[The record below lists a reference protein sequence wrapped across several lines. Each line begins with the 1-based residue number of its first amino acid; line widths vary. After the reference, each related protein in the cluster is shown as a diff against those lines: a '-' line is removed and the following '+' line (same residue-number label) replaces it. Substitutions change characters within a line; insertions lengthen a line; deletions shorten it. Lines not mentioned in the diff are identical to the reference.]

1 MIRAALNGF
10 GMWGTRLVES
20 VQNKSTHIRFDA
32 AITRD
37 AAKHKEQ
44 ADKLGLRLFERDE
57 EALADATIDALVL
70 ATPHSHHPRQIVAA
84 AKAGKHVFVEKP
96 FALTRRDAEESVA
109 ACAKAGVTLG
119 VGFNRRHAPAVIE
132 MRRRIAA
139 GDIGEVLHIEAQF
152 SGPSGYRLKDGTWR
166 ATRAESPAG
175 AMTAR
180 GVHALDC
187 MIHFGG
193 LVQNVSAISKRRV
206 LAVDVDDVTT
216 ALLTF
221 NSGVT
226 GQLTTLHA
234 TGEIWRLHIFGSKG
248 WMESRGDADL
258 VVAGLEGEPKRIE
271 LVRADKER
279 AVLEEFAQ
287 AASQG
292 KASVI
297 DPAEIV
303 NGVAVLEAIVE
314 SSDSGQTVKIP
325 L

>member
-1 MIRAALNGF
+1 MIRAALNGL
-10 GMWGTRLVES
+10 GMWGARLVES
-20 VQNKSTHIRFDA
+20 VQSKSPLLRFDA

-37 AAKHKEQ
+37 AAKHREL
-44 ADKLGLRLFERDE
+44 AEKLGLKLFERE
-57 EALADATIDALVL
+57 EDALASADIDALVL
-70 ATPHSHHPRQIVAA
+70 ATPHSHHHRQIVAA
-84 AKAGKHVFVEKP
+84 AKAGKHLFVEKP
-96 FALTRRDAEESVA
+96 FALTRRDAEDAVA

-119 VGFNRRHAPAVIE
+119 VGFNRRHAPAMIE

-139 GDIGEVLHIEAQF
+139 GEIGDVLHIEAQF
-152 SGPSGYRLKDGTWR
+152 SGPSGYRLKEGQWR
-166 ATRAESPAG
+166 ATRAESPGG

-193 LVQNVSAISKRRV
+193 LVQSISAVTKRRV
-206 LAVDVDDVTT
+206 LPVDVDDVTT
-216 ALLTF
+216 ALLAF
-221 NSGVT
+221 KSGVT
-226 GQLTTLHA
+226 GQLTSLHA

-258 VVAGLEGEPKRIE
+258 VVVGLEGEPKRVE
-271 LVRADKER
+271 LAKADKER

-287 AASQG
+287 AALNR

-303 NGVAVLEAIVE
+303 NGVAVLEAIVQ
-314 SSDSGQTVKIP
+314 SSESGQTVKIAT
-325 L
+325 

>member
-1 MIRAALNGF
+1 MIRAALNGL
-10 GMWGTRLVES
+10 GMWGARLVDS
-20 VQNKSTHIRFDA
+20 VQNKSALMRFDA

-37 AAKHKEQ
+37 AAKHGEL
-44 ADKLGLRLFERDE
+44 AGKLGLKLIERE
-57 EALADATIDALVL
+57 EDALGNPDIDAVVL

-84 AKAGKHVFVEKP
+84 ARAGKHVFVEKP
-96 FALTRRDAEESVA
+96 FALTRRDAEDAIA
-109 ACAKAGVTLG
+109 ACDRAGVTLG

-139 GDIGEVLHIEAQF
+139 GEIGEVLHIEAQF
-152 SGPSGYRLKDGTWR
+152 SGPSGYRLKEGQWR
-166 ATRAESPAG
+166 ATRAECPGG
-175 AMTAR
+175 AMTPR

-193 LVQNVSAISKRRV
+193 LIQSVSAVSKRRII
-206 LAVDVDDVTT
+206 AVDIDDVTT

-226 GQLTTLHA
+226 GQLTSLHT

-258 VVAGLEGEPKRIE
+258 VIAGLEGEPKRVD
-271 LVRADKER
+271 LAKADKER

-287 AASQG
+287 AATDG
-292 KASVI
+292 KPKVI
-297 DPAEIV
+297 DPAEII
-303 NGVAVLEAIVE
+303 NGVAVLEAIVQ
-314 SSDSGQTVKIP
+314 SSDSGQIIRIP
-325 L
+325 G

>member
-10 GMWGTRLVES
+10 GMWGARLVES
-20 VQNKSTHIRFDA
+20 VQNKSPLIRFEA

-37 AAKHKEQ
+37 ATRHKEL
-44 ADKLGLRLFERDE
+44 ADKLGLKLFERE
-57 EALADATIDALVL
+57 EDALASADIDALVL
-70 ATPHSHHPRQIVAA
+70 ATPHSHHHRQILAA
-84 AKAGKHVFVEKP
+84 ANDGKHIFVEKP
-96 FALTRRDAEESVA
+96 FALTRRDAEEAVV

-139 GDIGEVLHIEAQF
+139 GEIGDILHIEAQF
-152 SGPSGYRLKDGTWR
+152 SGPSGYRLKEGQWR
-166 ATRAESPAG
+166 ATRAECPGG
-175 AMTAR
+175 AMTPR

-193 LVQNVSAISKRRV
+193 LVQSVSAVSKRRV
-206 LAVDVDDVTT
+206 IPVDIDDVTT

-221 NSGVT
+221 NT
-226 GQLTTLHA
+226 GATGMLTSLHT

-271 LVRADKER
+271 LTKADKER

-287 AASQG
+287 AASSR
-292 KASVI
+292 KPSVI

-303 NGVAVLEAIVE
+303 NGVAVLETIVQ
-314 SSDSGQTVKIP
+314 SSESGQIVKIAS
-325 L
+325 